1 MADIENRIH
10 ELEHTAEEQ
19 FGEFT
24 RLDWAICIIGS
35 LLLPYLVYVWFWP

>member
-1 MADIENRIH
+1 MADIDERIH

-24 RLDWAICIIGS
+24 RIDWLLSIAGS
-35 LLLPYLVYVWFWP
+35 LLLPYLLYLWFWP